1 MKYTPKELRARKGE
15 SQQKTANALG
25 VSKQTYCA
33 WEKNLAKVPIGKV
46 AAMCQHFQISLS
58 EIKYE

>member
-33 WEKNLAKVPIGKV
+33 WEKESRKSTDRESGGIVPAFSDLA
-46 AAMCQHFQISLS
+46 F
-58 EIKYE
+58 